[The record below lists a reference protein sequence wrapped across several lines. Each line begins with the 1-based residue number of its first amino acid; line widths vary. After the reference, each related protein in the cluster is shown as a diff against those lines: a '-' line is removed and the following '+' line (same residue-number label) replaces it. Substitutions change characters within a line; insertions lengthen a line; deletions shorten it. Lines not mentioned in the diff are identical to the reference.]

1 MHVIDHYRGD
11 EMNGTRNVLVE
22 AARIARGNIK
32 DLREARVEDFDA
44 LILPGGFGVAKNLSD
59 FAVSGA
65 NCTVQPDVLAV
76 TQAFAQA
83 GKPIGLIC
91 IAPALAAKI
100 FGAGVHCTIGNDAD
114 TAAAMEKMGARH
126 QDCPVEDIVIDQRH
140 KLVTTPAYMLARS
153 ISEAATG
160 INKLVDE
167 VLILAEA

>member
-1 MHVIDHYRGD
+1 
-11 EMNGTRNVLVE
+11 
-22 AARIARGNIK
+22 
-32 DLREARVEDFDA
+32 
-44 LILPGGFGVAKNLSD
+44 
-59 FAVSGA
+59 
-65 NCTVQPDVLAV
+65 VQPDVLAV